1 MLVDVNLPI
10 FGCKSNPCVTLHPKL
25 VHLLHYYAANALNNC
40 IKKIIWQMSKI
51 VFSICRDLKQRPI
64 NFLTGVDLYLDQSMC
79 NAPEALL
86 CWHLG
91 GYVKVSFHYL
101 NILISNLF

>member
-1 MLVDVNLPI
+1 
-10 FGCKSNPCVTLHPKL
+10 
-25 VHLLHYYAANALNNC
+25 
-40 IKKIIWQMSKI
+40 MSRI
-51 VFSICRDLKQRPI
+51 VFICRDLKQRPI

-91 GYVKVSFHYL
+91 GYVKVSFYL
-101 NILISNLF
+101 NTLMLDLVLYRYICI